1 MRTSAVPFGVFAI
14 VRDAIRDHLFAPEII
29 FGRLADDARYR
40 VRGEDIV
47 GRHVEQDNR
56 GRVR

>member
-1 MRTSAVPFGVFAI
+1 MPFGVFAI

-29 FGRLADDARYR
+29 FGRPGDDARQDR
-40 VRGEDIV
+40 VRGEDVV